1 MKQYFQLHD
10 GPFGE
15 DTRSYTVLIGSY
27 IGHKRLFYT
36 RRVDIVFFCSSLP
49 VIHMNPQPGMPS
61 YVPKRPTIWH
71 KKEPAAAGLME
82 PGWAPHL
89 SGQSS
94 RQQPVS
100 SARRGPVQ
108 GGPQR
113 GGTRSKSPP
122 INRVPQQ
129 MSAPSATSQERHE
142 PPAWAGSLRRSGG
155 VRMWEIEEGETL
167 ARGGAPAVGRRHS
180 PPRSVSFEPVS
191 SGSVS
196 AFLSAGMMKTCRR
209 HQPPAV
215 FLGDQSHSV

>member
-1 MKQYFQLHD
+1 MMNINCSASQLKLKVFSATLYS
-10 GPFGE
+10 PFDD
-15 DTRSYTVLIGSY
+15 DTRLGHYYTLESK
-27 IGHKRLFYT
+27 GHSTLDKPADSVF
-36 RRVDIVFFCSSLP
+36 FFCSALP

-89 SGQSS
+89 SGSSS
-94 RQQPVS
+94 RQQPAS
-100 SARRGPVQ
+100 SARYGPVQ

-122 INRVPQQ
+122 VNRVPQQ
-129 MSAPSATSQERHE
+129 LPPPSGPSHE

-180 PPRSVSFEPVS
+180 PPRSVSFEFITS
-191 SGSVS
+191 SSS
-196 AFLSAGMMKTCRR
+196 CFRCCR
-209 HQPPAV
+209 PSS
-215 FLGDQSHSV
+215 L